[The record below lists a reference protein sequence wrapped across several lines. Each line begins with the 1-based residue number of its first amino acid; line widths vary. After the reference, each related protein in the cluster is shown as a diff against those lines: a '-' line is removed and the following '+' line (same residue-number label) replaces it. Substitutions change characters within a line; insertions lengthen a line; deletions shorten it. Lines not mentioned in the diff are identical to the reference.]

1 MTIWLLTVALV
12 FPPPDVGLPF
22 VSEAK
27 CKQAAAEAAFTVRGI
42 KYYCTEVQRTE
53 VHNLFFI
60 ELAQSKERLARARVA
75 RKKEQ
80 AVKAAWGIQ

>member
-1 MTIWLLTVALV
+1 VTVWLLTVALV
-12 FPPPDVGLPF
+12 FPPPDAGLPF

-53 VHNLFFI
+53 AHNLFFI
-60 ELAQSKERLARARVA
+60 ELAQSKERLARARAA
-75 RKKEQ
+75 RRKE
-80 AVKAAWGIQ
+80 KAAKTAWGIQ